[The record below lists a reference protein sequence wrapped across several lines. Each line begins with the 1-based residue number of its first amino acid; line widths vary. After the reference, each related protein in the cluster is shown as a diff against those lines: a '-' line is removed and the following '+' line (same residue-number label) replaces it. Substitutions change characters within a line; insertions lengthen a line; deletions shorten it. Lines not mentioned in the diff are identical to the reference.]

1 MVKDNKLSEGPYDF
15 QTLFAGAKAAK
26 GSAPAAAGAAAGAD
40 GDDLTHDQ
48 VSSDA
53 EIAERCRRLAAE
65 AMAGVPVY
73 ANNILRPCRGELEI
87 PPCHD
92 VKLPELRP
100 RVYVFWGAS
109 RCDCIEGDDT
119 EIMTILVY
127 NPYHNLTLGNVEI
140 NRITVVDN
148 MGNPVPVLP
157 DGTDS
162 IQLVPH
168 GTYCFGGI
176 RPCGFAYR
184 QFVLRLR
191 GAPPGRYR
199 ILIQGLCF
207 EVCFHR
213 LIDECVT
220 FDVCRD

>member
-1 MVKDNKLSEGPYDF
+1 MAEEHNLSEGPYDF
-15 QTLFAGAKAAK
+15 QTLFGGDSSKA
-26 GSAPAAAGAAAGAD
+26 SAHVAAGAAAGQDD
-40 GDDLTHDQ
+40 GDPTHGQ
-48 VSSDA
+48 HGSDA
-53 EIAERCRRLAAE
+53 EIIERCRRLAQE

-73 ANNILRPCRGELEI
+73 ANNILQPCKGELEI

-92 VKLPELRP
+92 VELPELRP
-100 RVYVFWGAS
+100 RIYVFWGSS

-127 NPYHNLTLGNVEI
+127 NPYHNVALGNVEI
-140 NRITVVDN
+140 NRIVVVDN
-148 MGNPVPVLP
+148 SGNTVPVLP

-162 IQLVPH
+162 IQLVPR
-168 GTYCFGGI
+168 GTYCFGDI
-176 RPCGFAYR
+176 RPCGFSYR

-213 LIDECVT
+213 LIDDCVM

>member
-1 MVKDNKLSEGPYDF
+1 MDKDTNLSEGPYDF
-15 QTLFAGAKAAK
+15 RTLFGGGTAGENSPRAAAE
-26 GSAPAAAGAAAGAD
+26 APAGAADD
-40 GDDLTHDQ
+40 GLPHGH

-53 EIAERCRRLAAE
+53 EIVERCRKLAAE

-73 ANNILRPCRGELEI
+73 ANNILQPCRGELEI
-87 PPCHD
+87 PPCQD

-127 NPYHNLTLGNVEI
+127 NPYHNVALSNVEI

-148 MGNPVPVLP
+148 SGNPVPVLP

-162 IQLVPH
+162 IQLVPR
-168 GTYCFGGI
+168 GTYCFGDI

-213 LIDECVT
+213 LIDDCVM